1 MNRPL
6 SPATRA
12 RRPVSF
18 GDYVA
23 RRERAARLRAV
34 RSFCQHLADYG
45 HSTSATMVWTV
56 AQDGGARLRQNLSIE
71 ERATLLGAC
80 DAFTHLTK
88 AQHASM
94 LAYRDMVE
102 GVN

>member
-1 MNRPL
+1 MKTPSRVR
-6 SPATRA
+6 RA

-18 GDYVA
+18 SGYVA

-45 HSTSATMVWTV
+45 HDTSATMVWTV
-56 AQDGGARLRQNLSIE
+56 AHDGGARLRARLSLE
-71 ERATLLGAC
+71 NRQTLLGGL
-80 DAFTHLTK
+80 DALTCLTK